1 MKRKASAHWEGN
13 LMSGNGQLSSES
25 TILSKTPYSY
35 KTRFQSEAGTNPEEL
50 LAATHAG
57 CFTMTITAALT
68 QNGFT
73 ARSLDTEATV
83 ELDLVA
89 LKIDSIHFELATKV
103 DEIDQAK
110 FDEIVAYAKANCI
123 ISKILN
129 IPISINAVLN

>member
-13 LMSGNGQLSSES
+13 LIQGNGYLSSES

-35 KTRFQSEAGTNPEEL
+35 KTRFQDGTGSNPEEL
-50 LAATHAG
+50 LAAAHAG
-57 CFTMTITAALT
+57 CFTMTVTAALT

-73 ARSLDTEATV
+73 ASSLDTEATV

-89 LKIDSIHFELATKV
+89 LKINSIHFELTARV
-103 DEIDQAK
+103 DGIEQGK

-129 IPISINAVLN
+129 IPISINVVLN

>member
-13 LMSGNGQLSSES
+13 LIQGNGYLSSES

-35 KTRFQSEAGTNPEEL
+35 KTRFQDGTGSNPEEL
-50 LAATHAG
+50 LAAAHAG
-57 CFTMTITAALT
+57 CFTMTVTAALT

-73 ARSLDTEATV
+73 ASSLDTEATV

-89 LKIDSIHFELATKV
+89 LKINSIHFELTARV
-103 DEIDQAK
+103 DGIEQGK